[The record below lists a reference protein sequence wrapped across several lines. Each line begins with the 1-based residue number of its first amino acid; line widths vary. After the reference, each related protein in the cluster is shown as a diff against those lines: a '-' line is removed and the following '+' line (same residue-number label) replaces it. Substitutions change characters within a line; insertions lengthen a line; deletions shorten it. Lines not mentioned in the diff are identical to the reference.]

1 VTTLNLTGE
10 LERLISDITARTP
23 ELHHIIPEKLLVCVS
38 SGRASR
44 GGSLAKIHPLRFAGG
59 ERSVKAR
66 RGRRSVLCT
75 MPSITHRGEEML
87 YVIYFLIPRL
97 RFAGGERSV
106 KARRGRRSVLC
117 TMPSI
122 THRGEEMLYVIY
134 FLIPRFLELS
144 FREKMIT
151 IFHELYHI
159 SPACDGDIRRFPGRN
174 YAHGSSTKSYN
185 LLMGQLVD
193 RYLET
198 IPDRFAL
205 NFLEGD
211 LAALRSRHSAI
222 VARRL
227 QAPRISI
234 TPA

>member
-1 VTTLNLTGE
+1 MTTLNLTGE
-10 LERLISDITARTP
+10 LERLIYDITLRTP
-23 ELHHIIPEKLLVCVS
+23 ELQHVIPEKLLVCVS
-38 SGRASR
+38 TGRTSR

-59 ERSVKAR
+59 ERSVK
-66 RGRRSVLCT
+66 T
-75 MPSITHRGEEML
+75 
-87 YVIYFLIPRL
+87 
-97 RFAGGERSV
+97 
-106 KARRGRRSVLC
+106 RRGRRSVLC

-193 RYLET
+193 RYVEAL
-198 IPDRFAL
+198 PDRSAL
-205 NFLEGD
+205 DFLEGN

>member
-1 VTTLNLTGE
+1 MTTLNLTGE
-10 LERLISDITARTP
+10 LERLICDITARTP
-23 ELHHIIPEKLLVCVS
+23 ELHHIVPEKLLVCVS
-38 SGRASR
+38 TGRASR
-44 GGSLAKIHPLRFAGG
+44 GGSLAKIHP
-59 ERSVKAR
+59 
-66 RGRRSVLCT
+66 
-75 MPSITHRGEEML
+75 
-87 YVIYFLIPRL
+87 L

-205 NFLEGD
+205 NFLEGN

>member
-1 VTTLNLTGE
+1 MTTLNLTGE

-44 GGSLAKIHPLRFAGG
+44 GGSLAKIHP
-59 ERSVKAR
+59 
-66 RGRRSVLCT
+66 
-75 MPSITHRGEEML
+75 
-87 YVIYFLIPRL
+87 L

-198 IPDRFAL
+198 IPDHFAL
-205 NFLEGD
+205 NFLEGN

>member
-1 VTTLNLTGE
+1 MTTLNLTGE
-10 LERLISDITARTP
+10 LERLIRDITAR
-23 ELHHIIPEKLLVCVS
+23 IPQLQHVMPDKLLVCVS
-38 SGRASR
+38 TGRTTR

-75 MPSITHRGEEML
+75 MPTIKHQGEEML
-87 YVIYFLIPRL
+87 YVIYFL
-97 RFAGGERSV
+97 V
-106 KARRGRRSVLC
+106 
-117 TMPSI
+117 
-122 THRGEEMLYVIY
+122 
-134 FLIPRFLELS
+134 PRFLELPQ
-144 FREKMIT
+144 REKLIT

-185 LLMGQLVD
+185 LLMGKLVD
-193 RYLET
+193 AYLEL
-198 IPDRFAL
+198 IPEPSAL
-205 NFLEGD
+205 DFLEGD
-211 LAALRSRHSAI
+211 LASLRTRHKAI
-222 VARRL
+222 VGRRL

>member
-1 VTTLNLTGE
+1 MTTLNLTGE
-10 LERLISDITARTP
+10 LERLIGDIAARTP
-23 ELHHIIPEKLLVCVS
+23 ELNHVKPEKLLVCVS
-38 SGRASR
+38 TGRAGR

-87 YVIYFLIPRL
+87 YVIYFLIPR
-97 RFAGGERSV
+97 
-106 KARRGRRSVLC
+106 
-117 TMPSI
+117 
-122 THRGEEMLYVIY
+122 
-134 FLIPRFLELS
+134 FLELS
-144 FREKMIT
+144 FREKLIT

-185 LLMGQLVD
+185 QKMGELAD
-193 RYLET
+193 RYLEVL
-198 IPDRFAL
+198 PDPSAL
-205 NFLEGD
+205 GFLEGN
-211 LAALRSRHSAI
+211 LAVLRSRHGAI
-222 VARRL
+222 VGRRL
-227 QAPRISI
+227 QAPRISV